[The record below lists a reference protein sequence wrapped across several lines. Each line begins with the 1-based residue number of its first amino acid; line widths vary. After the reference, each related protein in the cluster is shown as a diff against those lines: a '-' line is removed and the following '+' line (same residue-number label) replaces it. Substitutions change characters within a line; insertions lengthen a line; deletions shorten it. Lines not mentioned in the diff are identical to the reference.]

1 MKLNLLDIVNK
12 ERGRG
17 QRSVVWLKRGQPFLR
32 HLHVLSTAVSWR
44 PLSSFSL
51 WIILFCLTTFVAFM
65 GRWRCTFGTR
75 VLFSRCMFLHSQCT
89 RVTPSLA
96 YKGSGFSQ
104 P

>member
-1 MKLNLLDIVNK
+1 MVS
-12 ERGRG
+12 G
-17 QRSVVWLKRGQPFLR
+17 QSFG
-32 HLHVLSTAVSWR
+32 SSAVS
-44 PLSSFSL
+44 LSCVTSMCSVQHFHGGHSLRLAFGSFF
-51 WIILFCLTTFVAFM
+51 FCLRTFVAFM

-75 VLFSRCMFLHSQCT
+75 VLFSLCMFLHSQCT